1 MGSHNSQKGRAVAKK
16 RATSLL
22 SEYRRE
28 VNIAVMARSANLLGL
43 TLVSLTA
50 FSLVLAEEYFQ
61 ASEVE
66 GEEAELPEESFTS
79 TKEFK
84 AIMGGVAGFWG
95 GVFALGAVYL
105 FAVFAKRM
113 YNPEEAV
120 VKGED

>member
-1 MGSHNSQKGRAVAKK
+1 MGVTTRN
-16 RATSLL
+16 
-22 SEYRRE
+22 RE
-28 VNIAVMARSANLLGL
+28 EQLQRTELQACSWKIGEIVNIAVMARGANLLCL
-43 TLVSLTA
+43 ILVSLTA
-50 FSLVLAEEYFQ
+50 FSLVLAEE

>member
-22 SEYRRE
+22 LEYRRE

-50 FSLVLAEEYFQ
+50 FSLVLAEE

>member
-1 MGSHNSQKGRAVAKK
+1 MGKKGRAVAQK

-22 SEYRRE
+22 LEYRRE
-28 VNIAVMARSANLLGL
+28 VNIAVMARSANLFGL
-43 TLVSLTA
+43 ILVSLTA
-50 FSLVLAEEYFQ
+50 FSLVLA
-61 ASEVE
+61 AEVE

-120 VKGED
+120 VKGDD

>member
-1 MGSHNSQKGRAVAKK
+1 MGTFQSQLAIGNSSCKE
-16 RATSLL
+16 TSYKLA

-50 FSLVLAEEYFQ
+50 FSLVLAEE

>member
-1 MGSHNSQKGRAVAKK
+1 M
-16 RATSLL
+16 L

-50 FSLVLAEEYFQ
+50 FSLVLAEEVDFLKNWLSAASSQNFQ

-84 AIMGGVAGFWG
+84 VTAT
-95 GVFALGAVYL
+95 
-105 FAVFAKRM
+105 
-113 YNPEEAV
+113 
-120 VKGED
+120 

>member
-1 MGSHNSQKGRAVAKK
+1 LKFSAMAGWRNLL
-16 RATSLL
+16 TLLLL
-22 SEYRRE
+22 S
-28 VNIAVMARSANLLGL
+28 VFAF
-43 TLVSLTA
+43 VSG
-50 FSLVLAEEYFQ
+50 LAEE

-66 GEEAELPEESFTS
+66 EEEAEVPEESFTS